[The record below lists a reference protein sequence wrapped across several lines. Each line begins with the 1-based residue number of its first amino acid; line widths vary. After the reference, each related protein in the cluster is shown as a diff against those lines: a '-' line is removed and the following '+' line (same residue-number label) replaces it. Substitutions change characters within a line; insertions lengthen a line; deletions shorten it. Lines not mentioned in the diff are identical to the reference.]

1 MAGLG
6 PYAMLCE
13 LVHPGGT
20 MKHGAAVEAFAQL
33 HSMPNLTIAEMIEL
47 RRKR

>member
-6 PYAMLCE
+6 SYAMLCE
-13 LVHPGGT
+13 LMHPGGT
-20 MKHGAAVEAFAQL
+20 IRHGAAVETFAQL
-33 HSMPNLTIAEMIEL
+33 HSMPILTIAEMIEL